1 MPDHQRPP
9 SGAHR
14 IEGMAGFWGK
24 RKRDQHELQAQD
36 ADLAKRADSALVAA
50 DERVRVTVDE
60 LVFAEA
66 ELGPDATK
74 ELRVALTAVRQ
85 HLGEA
90 FRLNQ
95 LNHDEIPDT
104 SEELR
109 SRNARIVQLCDWA
122 EDVLDERTA
131 ALADKVARA
140 RRAPEIIAGVRA
152 DAARLRARI
161 PHARET
167 IERLAA
173 RYAQEALAQVEANPA
188 EAEQLLGFAEHSA
201 GVAERRREA
210 GQREQANLALEASTE
225 SVRRAATLL
234 DAVETFEIE
243 ALRAEST
250 LAAIVED
257 SRGDLAVA
265 LKEPQSPGVGK
276 AIGELQAALASL
288 PAAGVNTDPFSQLD
302 RLREANSG
310 LDAAIAAARERAARP
325 IPPLEHVRHA
335 IDDADRQL
343 AVARDVIAG
352 HRGWIGA
359 DARTRLAESERIR
372 VDLDQFLGRSA
383 ATVTVIDEDHREQA
397 MTMARRVAYLAG
409 EALQLA
415 RRDIDASRPQDP
427 GQWGGPGWGGGR
439 RGGGGDMMGGIL
451 GGLVIGSVLDGIFD

>member
-1 MPDHQRPP
+1 
-9 SGAHR
+9 
-14 IEGMAGFWGK
+14 MAGFWGK
-24 RKRDQHELQAQD
+24 RKREQQQELQAQD
-36 ADLAKRADSALVAA
+36 LDLAKRAGTALVAA
-50 DERVRVTVDE
+50 DERIRVTADE

-66 ELGPDATK
+66 ELGHEATQ

-104 SEELR
+104 PDELR
-109 SRNARIVQLCDWA
+109 ERNGRIVQLCEWA

-131 ALADKVARA
+131 ALADRIARA
-140 RRAPEIIAGVRA
+140 RRAPQIIAGVRS
-152 DAARLRARI
+152 DAARLRSRI
-161 PHARET
+161 PQARET
-167 IERLAA
+167 VERLAA
-173 RYAQEALAQVEANPA
+173 RYAPEALAQVEANPA
-188 EAEQLLGFAEHSA
+188 EADQLLGFAEHSA

-210 GQREQANLALEASTE
+210 GQREQANLALEAATE

-234 DAVETFEIE
+234 DAVETFEVE

-257 SRGDLAVA
+257 SRDDLVVA
-265 LKEPQSPGVGK
+265 LKEPPSPGVSK
-276 AIGELQAALASL
+276 AIAELQSALAAL
-288 PAAGVNTDPFSQLD
+288 PAAGVNTDPFTQLS
-302 RLREANSG
+302 RLREANAG
-310 LDAAIAAARERAARP
+310 LDAAIAEARERAARP

-372 VDLDQFLGRSA
+372 VDLDRYLGGSA
-383 ATVTVIDEDHREQA
+383 AAATAIDEDHREQA
-397 MTMARRVAYLAG
+397 MAMARRVAYLAG

-415 RRDIDASRPQDP
+415 QRDIDVSRPQHPGQWGDP
-427 GQWGGPGWGGGR
+427 GWGGPGWGGGR
-439 RGGGGDMMGGIL
+439 RSGAGDVMGGIL
-451 GGLVIGSVLDGIFD
+451 GGLVIGSIFDGMFD

>member
-1 MPDHQRPP
+1 
-9 SGAHR
+9 
-14 IEGMAGFWGK
+14 MAGFWGK
-24 RKRDQHELQAQD
+24 RKRDQEELQSHD
-36 ADLAKRADSALVAA
+36 ADLAKRAGVALVAA
-50 DERVRVTVDE
+50 DERVRVTSDE

-66 ELGPDATK
+66 ELGPDATS

-85 HLGEA
+85 HLGDA
-90 FRLNQ
+90 FRLHQ

-104 SEELR
+104 AEELR
-109 SRNARIVQLCDWA
+109 ARNGRIVQLCEWA
-122 EDVLDERTA
+122 EDVLDERTS
-131 ALADKVARA
+131 ALAERIARA

-161 PHARET
+161 PQARET
-167 IERLAA
+167 VERLAA
-173 RYAQEALAQVEANPA
+173 RYAREALAQVESNPA
-188 EAEQLLGFAEHSA
+188 EADQLLGFAEHSA

-234 DAVETFEIE
+234 DAVETFEVE

-257 SRGDLAVA
+257 SRGDIVVA
-265 LKEPQSPGVGK
+265 LKEPHSPGVAA
-276 AIGELQAALASL
+276 AIQELQTALAAL
-288 PAAGVNTDPFSQLD
+288 PPVGVNADPFTQLD
-302 RLREANSG
+302 RLRDANAG

-325 IPPLEHVRHA
+325 IPPVEHVRHA

-343 AVARDVIAG
+343 AVARDIIAG

-372 VDLDQFLGRSA
+372 IDLDRYLGQSA
-383 ATVTVIDEDHREQA
+383 SSVTAIDEDHREQA
-397 MTMARRVAYLAG
+397 MAMARRVAYLAG

-427 GQWGGPGWGGGR
+427 GQWGGPGGGWGGGGR

>member
-1 MPDHQRPP
+1 MR
-9 SGAHR
+9 
-14 IEGMAGFWGK
+14 
-24 RKRDQHELQAQD
+24 
-36 ADLAKRADSALVAA
+36 
-50 DERVRVTVDE
+50 T
-60 LVFAEA
+60 
-66 ELGPDATK
+66 
-74 ELRVALTAVRQ
+74 

-95 LNHDEIPDT
+95 LNYDEIPDT
-104 SEELR
+104 PEELR
-109 SRNARIVQLCDWA
+109 TRNARIVQLCDWA
-122 EDVLDERTA
+122 EDVLDERTS
-131 ALADKVARA
+131 ALAEKIARA
-140 RRAPEIIAGVRA
+140 RRAPEIIAGVRGDVA
-152 DAARLRARI
+152 LLRART
-161 PHARET
+161 PQARDT

-173 RYAQEALAQVEANPA
+173 RYSPEALAQVQSNPG

-210 GQREQANLALEASTE
+210 GQREQANLALEASAE
-225 SVRRAATLL
+225 SVRRAAALL
-234 DAVETFEIE
+234 DAVENFEVE

-257 SRGDLAVA
+257 SRGDIVVA
-265 LKEPQSPGVGK
+265 LKEPHSPGVEQ
-276 AIGELQAALASL
+276 AVDELQAALASL
-288 PAAGVNTDPFSQLD
+288 PTAGVNTDPFTQLD

-372 VDLDQFLGRSA
+372 IDLDHFLGRSA
-383 ATVTVIDEDHREQA
+383 ATATVIDEDHREQA
-397 MTMARRVAYLAG
+397 MAMARRVAYLAA
-409 EALQLA
+409 EALHLA
-415 RRDIDASRPQDP
+415 RRDIDSSRPQDP
-427 GQWGGPGWGGGR
+427 WGGGPGWGGGR

>member
-1 MPDHQRPP
+1 
-9 SGAHR
+9 
-14 IEGMAGFWGK
+14 MAGFWGK
-24 RKRDQHELQAQD
+24 RKREDLELQAQD
-36 ADLAKRADSALVAA
+36 ADLAKRAGSALVAA
-50 DERVRVTVDE
+50 DERVRVTSDE

-66 ELGPDATK
+66 ELGHDATA
-74 ELRVALTAVRQ
+74 ELNEGLAAVKQ

-104 SEELR
+104 ADELR
-109 SRNARIVQLCDWA
+109 TRNARIVQLCEWA

-131 ALADKVARA
+131 ALADKIARA

-152 DAARLRARI
+152 DATRLRALV

-167 IERLAA
+167 VERLAA
-173 RYAQEALAQVEANPA
+173 RYSREALAQVDANPA
-188 EAEQLLGFAEHSA
+188 EAEQLIGFAEHGA
-201 GVAERRREA
+201 AVAERRREA
-210 GQREQANLALEASTE
+210 GQREQANLALEAATE
-225 SVRRAATLL
+225 SARRAGKLL

-257 SRGDLAVA
+257 SRDDLIVA
-265 LKEPQSPGVGK
+265 RREPQTPAVT
-276 AIGELQAALASL
+276 AAMAALQGALAAL
-288 PAAGVNTDPFSQLD
+288 PSAGVNTDPFAQLT
-302 RLREANSG
+302 RLRDANAG

-325 IPPLEHVRHA
+325 IPPLEHVHHA

-359 DARTRLAESERIR
+359 DARTRLAESERVRI
-372 VDLDQFLGRSA
+372 DLDRFLGTSA
-383 ATVTVIDEDHREQA
+383 ATVSVIGEDHREQA
-397 MTMARRVAYLAG
+397 MAMARRVAQLAA

-415 RRDIDASRPQDP
+415 KRDIDSSRPSGGP
-427 GQWGGPGWGGGR
+427 GQWGDPGWGGGR
-439 RGGGGDMMGGIL
+439 RGGSSDLMGGIL